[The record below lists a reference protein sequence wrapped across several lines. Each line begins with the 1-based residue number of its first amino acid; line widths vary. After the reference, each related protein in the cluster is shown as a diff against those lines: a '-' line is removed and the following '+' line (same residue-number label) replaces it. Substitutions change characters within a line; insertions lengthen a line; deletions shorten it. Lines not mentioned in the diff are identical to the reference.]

1 MIQVATNV
9 FIGEVTMT
17 EAKDESKG
25 TDKQTPDASRPS
37 YLRGPLPKK
46 GDAEARSESENNAGK
61 GITGESIPQAAEQ
74 EKEDVELY
82 SWKVWLLP
90 LRPGVS
96 TLVVASVAGCI
107 GLAYW
112 AFPQFFFVAVMTLIL
127 LNRLAVYLFPVKYV
141 ITEQTVGY
149 RTFLARDIRSWDKFL
164 TYYQFH
170 DGVLLSHDTRTVR
183 GRMKQGMFLYYYPDG
198 SNKDTVLEIVS
209 SRLTMPEQAFSEK
222 DELVKKEKKERGGIR
237 AAIERIRNI
246 KPKE

>member
-1 MIQVATNV
+1 
-9 FIGEVTMT
+9 MT
-17 EAKDESKG
+17 EAKDKSKG
-25 TDKQTPDASRPS
+25 TDKQIPDASRPS
-37 YLRGPLPKK
+37 YLRGPLSKK
-46 GDAEARSESENNAGK
+46 GDAEAKSESENKPGK
-61 GITGESIPQAAEQ
+61 GITGESIPQAAKQ

-164 TYYQFH
+164 TYYKFH

-183 GRMKQGMFLYYYPDG
+183 GRMRQGLFLYYYPDG

-209 SRLTMPEQAFSEK
+209 SKLTVPEQAFSEK
-222 DELVKKEKKERGGIR
+222 DERVEKEKKERGGIR

>member
-1 MIQVATNV
+1 
-9 FIGEVTMT
+9 MT

-25 TDKQTPDASRPS
+25 TDKHTPDASRPS

-183 GRMKQGMFLYYYPDG
+183 GRMRQGMFLYYYPDG
-198 SNKDTVLEIVS
+198 SNKDRVLEIVS
-209 SRLTMPEQAFSEK
+209 SKLAMPERAFSEK

>member
-1 MIQVATNV
+1 
-9 FIGEVTMT
+9 MT
-17 EAKDESKG
+17 ETKDEGKG
-25 TDKQTPDASRPS
+25 TDRRTPDASRPS

-46 GDAEARSESENNAGK
+46 GDVEVKSEPQEKADAGAVEN
-61 GITGESIPQAAEQ
+61 SVPQAAE
-74 EKEDVELY
+74 EKGEDVELY

-96 TLVVASVAGCI
+96 ALVVASVAGCI

-198 SNKDTVLEIVS
+198 SNKDRVLEIVS
-209 SRLTMPEQAFSEK
+209 SKLAMPERAFSEK